1 MKRIILI
8 IILLLPVSVSV
19 AADANADNNSE
30 VIAIRAGKIWPVVGD
45 VIDDGVIIIK
55 NGKIMAVG
63 KDISIPAKATVLD
76 MPNANVMP
84 GIIDAHS
91 HIGLWTDAASEMDET
106 VFAAT
111 ADTNI
116 LSAFNPQSEE
126 IQKAVR
132 AGVTS
137 GLIAPGNRNPIG
149 GQAAVVK
156 FIDGPGRQ
164 RIVKAEAGLKLSV
177 TNAAL
182 QRDRRPTSRP
192 GLVEFIK
199 EHLEKGRKYSPK
211 QFDPQAKAL
220 KRLIDRK
227 QLAFI
232 AAETGDEIDAALAI
246 AKQYKLNARLVG
258 ARFGDE
264 MAEQIAGQKIPVIYQ
279 PLLKLS
285 KDKDL
290 SRPGKLAAAGVKI
303 AFASNAPQ
311 SSPADIRTSAV
322 IAAKYGMDKNTALR
336 SITRNAAEIL
346 GVSNRLGSIQKGKDA
361 DLIILNG
368 DPLELTSTVIAVI
381 INGNIV
387 YQREEK

>member
-8 IILLLPVSVSV
+8 LILLLPVTLSV
-19 AADANADNNSE
+19 AAGADADNDSE

-45 VIDDGVIIIK
+45 VINDGIIIIR
-55 NGKIMAVG
+55 NGKIKAVG

-76 MPNANVMP
+76 MPKASVMP
-84 GIIDAHS
+84 GIIDAHT
-91 HIGLWTDAASEMDET
+91 HIGLWSDAASEMDET

-116 LSAFNPQSEE
+116 LSAFNPQSKE

-156 FIDGPGRQ
+156 FIDGPVRQ

-192 GLVEFIK
+192 GLVEFIT
-199 EHLEKGRKYSPK
+199 EHLEKGREYSPQ

-227 QLAFI
+227 QFAFI

-264 MAEQIAGQKIPVIYQ
+264 LAQQIAAQKIPVIYQ
-279 PLLKLS
+279 PLLKLT

-290 SRPGKLAAAGVKI
+290 ARPGKLAAAGVKI

-311 SSPADIRTSAV
+311 SNPADIRTSAV
-322 IAAKYGMDKNTALR
+322 IAAKYGMDKKTALR

-346 GVSNRLGSIQKGKDA
+346 GVANRLGSIQQGKDA

-381 INGNIV
+381 INGDIV